1 MDDLRDYFNSE
12 QIRLESISA
21 EHRKDAN
28 RIVSDLSKHL
38 ILTSTVFIAL
48 SSSILSITNIS
59 KNLPVLDKFFLI
71 IGLSLLVLSIFMGLL
86 QYLLD
91 YLFFK
96 KQTDTMENIIKLIVN
111 NGVDN
116 EENYKEKVN
125 NILEK
130 NKLESHNFPT
140 ILQIVFLLF
149 GIISFLFVIWNFLF

>member
-12 QIRLESISA
+12 QIRLENISA

-71 IGLSLLVLSIFMGLL
+71 IGLSLLVISIFMGLL

-96 KQTDTMENIIKLIVN
+96 KQADTMESIIKLIVN

-140 ILQIVFLLF
+140 ILQSLFLIF
-149 GIISFLFVIWNFLF
+149 GIISFLFIIWDFLF